1 MAVLAKKVCQCPRL
15 RLLLNSSIVVSANCA
30 LSWLLTGSGPKRF
43 TLHNNIYAFN
53 GDPNQMFI
61 AGHSAGGHLAA
72 MLMATD

>member
-15 RLLLNSSIVVSANCA
+15 RLLLNSSIVVSASCA
-30 LSWLLTGSGPKRF
+30 ISWLLTGSGPKRF

>member
-15 RLLLNSSIVVSANCA
+15 RLLLNSSIVVYANCS
-30 LSWLLTGSGPKRF
+30 LSCLLTGSGPKRF